1 MAEKKEVIGRL
12 QLIAAS
18 LIWGTSFMFVKTAQE
33 EFQPFVL
40 MALRLSIAAAV
51 LGIVFIKKLKGLNRQ
66 YIWRG
71 AILGFCL
78 AGGMGLQ
85 AMGLNY
91 MSPGTN
97 AFLTAS
103 YCLFLPF
110 FAWALTRKRPDIW
123 KFCGSIIC
131 LAGIGLVSLENDLSI
146 GEGSLITVSSGLMY
160 AGQMACASVFVKGR
174 DPMLLSIVQFF
185 CCDFRLDN
193 IRVYGGNNTRRGN
206 RYLAAGII
214 PCSNMHGRRVYTA
227 VLRTARGGS
236 FGDRDNSDIRGGI
249 CCSIFRVVLRRGSF
263 IPEHSGVY
271 GDICGVVDFRNE
283 IEFFEKEG
291 ENKGRQ
297 LRRGILYS
305 SEIAL

>member
-185 CCDFRLDN
+185 
-193 IRVYGGNNTRRGN
+193 
-206 RYLAAGII
+206 
-214 PCSNMHGRRVYTA
+214 S
-227 VLRTARGGS
+227 LRFSVG
-236 FGDRDNSDIRGGI
+236 
-249 CCSIFRVVLRRGSF
+249 
-263 IPEHSGVY
+263 
-271 GDICGVVDFRNE
+271 
-283 IEFFEKEG
+283 
-291 ENKGRQ
+291 
-297 LRRGILYS
+297 
-305 SEIAL
+305 

>member
-160 AGQMACASVFVKGR
+160 AGQMACASVFVKNGVK
-174 DPMLLSIVQFF
+174 I
-185 CCDFRLDN
+185 
-193 IRVYGGNNTRRGN
+193 
-206 RYLAAGII
+206 
-214 PCSNMHGRRVYTA
+214 
-227 VLRTARGGS
+227 LRIG
-236 FGDRDNSDIRGGI
+236 
-249 CCSIFRVVLRRGSF
+249 L
-263 IPEHSGVY
+263 H
-271 GDICGVVDFRNE
+271 
-283 IEFFEKEG
+283 
-291 ENKGRQ
+291 
-297 LRRGILYS
+297 S
-305 SEIAL
+305 SENLAEAPFGAKHPALGELVMSEIYYKEIRDALGGAGDNVVVYVPLGCVSKAVGQHRANAVRLENETGKRLSFREDKSLPEYKIRIETN

>member
-1 MAEKKEVIGRL
+1 MVEKKEVIGKL

-18 LIWGTSFMFVKTAQE
+18 LVWGTSFMFVKTAQE

-185 CCDFRLDN
+185 FAAIFGWIISVLT
-193 IRVYGGNNTRRGN
+193 GGTIPDAGTGTWLQVL
-206 RYLAAGII
+206 YLAVICTGGGYTLQCYGQRVVDPSVTGII
-214 PCSNMHGRRVYTA
+214 VTFEA
-227 VLRTARGGS
+227 VFAVVFSALFYGEDLS
-236 FGDRDNSDIRGGI
+236 FR
-249 CCSIFRVVLRRGSF
+249 SIAGFTVIFAALLISETKLSFLRR
-263 IPEHSGVY
+263 
-271 GDICGVVDFRNE
+271 
-283 IEFFEKEG
+283 
-291 ENKGRQ
+291 KGKTKD
-297 LRRGILYS
+297 GN
-305 SEIAL
+305 